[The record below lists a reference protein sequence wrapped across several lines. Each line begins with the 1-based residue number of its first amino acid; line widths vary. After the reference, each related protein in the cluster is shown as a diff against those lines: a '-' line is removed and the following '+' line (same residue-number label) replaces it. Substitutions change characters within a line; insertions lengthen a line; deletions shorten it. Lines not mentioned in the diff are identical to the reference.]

1 MRFAGTEFDRGCSQ
15 TLSRI
20 EEAKRTNDFAS
31 ALAAVI
37 TVVLIGTV
45 VAALV
50 QGLSGFAF
58 GLVAMAI
65 WAWTLPPQLAGPLVV
80 FGSIV
85 GQLLALGSLRRSAG
99 RGRAWPFVL
108 GGCVGTPIGVW
119 MLRYV
124 DPTVFKFA
132 VGLILI
138 AYCPAML
145 LFRVMPRVTVGGR
158 LADAGVG
165 MVGGVMGGLGGLNG
179 PAPTLWCGLRG
190 WSVHEQRM
198 VFQTFSLSMQTLTL
212 AMYAATGLITREA
225 VWLFVIVAPAMVI
238 PTLIGVRLYARFS
251 ETGFRRLILVL
262 LMLSGVVLLF
272 ASIPRLLAG

>member
-1 MRFAGTEFDRGCSQ
+1 M
-15 TLSRI
+15 
-20 EEAKRTNDFAS
+20 
-31 ALAAVI
+31 
-37 TVVLIGTV
+37 
-45 VAALV
+45 AALV

-85 GQLLALGSLRRSAG
+85 GQLLALGSLRRIAG
-99 RGRAWPFVL
+99 RGRAWPFVF

-119 MLRYV
+119 MLRYI
-124 DPTVFKFA
+124 DPTVFKLA

-145 LFRVMPRVTVGGR
+145 LFRAMPRVTVGGR
-158 LADAGVG
+158 LADASVG
-165 MVGGVMGGLGGLNG
+165 MVGGIMGGLGGLNG

-198 VFQTFSLSMQTLTL
+198 VFQTFSLSMQMLTL

-225 VWLFVIVAPAMVI
+225 VWLVCHRCAGHGDPNLDWCPALRAVQRDRLPSAYSGSADVIGGRAA
-238 PTLIGVRLYARFS
+238 VRIS
-251 ETGFRRLILVL
+251 
-262 LMLSGVVLLF
+262 S
-272 ASIPRLLAG
+272 ASSS